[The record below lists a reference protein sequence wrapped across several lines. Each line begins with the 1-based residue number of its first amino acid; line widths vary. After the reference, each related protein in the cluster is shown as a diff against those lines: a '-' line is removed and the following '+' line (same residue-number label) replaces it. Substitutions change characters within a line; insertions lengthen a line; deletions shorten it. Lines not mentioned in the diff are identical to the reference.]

1 MKPEIVIIGA
11 AIIDI
16 LVRPASE
23 KVFQAGTYPAQDIRM
38 STGADAL
45 NEATI
50 LARMG
55 KQVCLEAVIGTDAG
69 GDYLQNHCREC
80 GIFVP
85 EHCIQDQIPT
95 GINVVLVTEDGERAF
110 LTNDHGTLRSLT
122 LKDIEMPFPESAKII
137 CFASMF
143 VFPHIDLEEYTQIFA
158 QAKAQDKI
166 LCVDMTRAKHGETEK
181 DLADALRYVDY
192 LFPNEKEALL
202 LTRTDTVEDAAAR
215 FLEVGVKN
223 VIIKGG
229 DKGCYVCNHE
239 EAFWVPAREGVTC
252 VDTTGAGDSF
262 AAGFQSA
269 LLEGK
274 PLIECAR
281 RGNDFGARSVSTPGA
296 TEWSKEL

>member
-23 KVFQAGTYPAQDIRM
+23 EVFHKGTYPAEDIRM
-38 STGADAL
+38 SPGADAL

-55 KQVCLEAVIGTDAG
+55 KKVALECVIGTDAG
-69 GDYLQNHCREC
+69 GDYLLNHCREC
-80 GIFVP
+80 GIYVP
-85 EHCIQDQIPT
+85 EHCLQEEIPT
-95 GINVVLVTEDGERAF
+95 GINVVLVREDGERSF
-110 LTNDHGTLRSLT
+110 LTNSNGTLRSLS
-122 LKDIEMPFPESAKII
+122 LADIRMPFPDSAKII

-143 VFPHIDLEEYTQIFA
+143 VFPHLNLEEYVAIFS

-166 LCVDMTRAKHGETEK
+166 LCVDMTRCKHAETEK
-181 DLADALRYVDY
+181 DLSSALQYVDY
-192 LFPNEKEALL
+192 LFPNEKEAML
-202 LTRTDTVEDAAAR
+202 LTRTDSVEEAAGH
-215 FLEVGVKN
+215 FLDVGVKN

-229 DKGCYVCNHE
+229 PRGCYVCNRK
-239 EAFWVPAREGVTC
+239 EAYWVPAREGVTC

-274 PLIECAR
+274 PLEECAK
-281 RGNDFGARSVSTPGA
+281 RGNDFGARSVSSPGA
-296 TEWSKEL
+296 AEWSKEW